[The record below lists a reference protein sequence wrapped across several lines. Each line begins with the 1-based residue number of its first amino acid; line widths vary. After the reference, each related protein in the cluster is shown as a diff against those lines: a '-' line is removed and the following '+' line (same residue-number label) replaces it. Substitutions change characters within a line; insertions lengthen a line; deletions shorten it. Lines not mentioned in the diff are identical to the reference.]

1 MTYQMGY
8 LDMNREHIKEYEDCN
23 HVVTSEN
30 VCIGRRARRGRHWS
44 SKWNVDFEGVI
55 VGYTDNCGILHGENV
70 RKQYNQVQ
78 GGQQDWC
85 VVDYDNGKR
94 SIYPIG
100 AQGIFALSYID

>member
-1 MTYQMGY
+1 MSYQMGY

-44 SKWNVDFEGVI
+44 SKWNVDLEGVI

-94 SIYPIG
+94 AIYPIG
-100 AQGIFALSYID
+100 AEGIFALSYID

>member
-1 MTYQMGY
+1 MSYQLGY
-8 LDMNREHIKEYEDCN
+8 LDMNREHIKEYEDCD

-44 SKWNVDFEGVI
+44 SKWNVDLEGVI

-94 SIYPIG
+94 AIYPIG
-100 AQGIFALSYID
+100 AEGIFALSYID